1 MGMTYACMFVGEH
14 KRPLLQGWN
23 VGLVKVVCCPSHR
36 PCRLRFQM
44 LGVQWV
50 LVRCRDH
57 TLSFQGCGGGVP
69 FQFWILH
76 GEGGGFT
83 VSYVCSENV
92 YPFAQ
97 KCKWHINLL

>member
-50 LVRCRDH
+50 SVRCRDH

-76 GEGGGFT
+76 GEGGGVYGLLCLLGKC
-83 VSYVCSENV
+83 VSVRTKMQMAY
-92 YPFAQ
+92 
-97 KCKWHINLL
+97 

>member
-76 GEGGGFT
+76 GEGGVYGLLCLLGKC
-83 VSYVCSENV
+83 VSVRTKMQMAY
-92 YPFAQ
+92 
-97 KCKWHINLL
+97 